1 MTDDMRKFK
10 IVTNLAWA
18 LLGLWALVIV
28 MVIIALFSA
37 PTKAHAFEDH
47 LWGPPAKTK
56 PVRRYKPPV
65 KAWRRDDGW
74 PVHHDRPSAPKPT
87 MQELA
92 LGASRC
98 DFPVVVVGS
107 QRVSESEAEESAQ
120 KAWMEE
126 VRFSLG
132 EAYMDIN
139 SAKDY
144 ARMCSRSSIGEV
156 LNQTMHRCRVVAIPC
171 RPALVTG
178 APKQ

>member
-1 MTDDMRKFK
+1 MTEEMRKFN
-10 IVTNLAWA
+10 IIANLCWA
-18 LLGLWALVIV
+18 LLGLWALVIL
-28 MVIIALFSA
+28 MVAIALVTV

-56 PVRRYKPPV
+56 PVKRYKPPV
-65 KAWRRDDGW
+65 KAWRREEGW
-74 PVHHDRPSAPKPT
+74 PVHPSKPPQPKPS

-92 LGASRC
+92 LGSNRC

-107 QRVSESEAEESAQ
+107 QRVTESEAEDSAQ

-132 EAYMDIN
+132 EAYMGIDN
-139 SAKDY
+139 AKDY